1 MTFNTMETWRMETWQ
16 MQTLWPLRQDV
27 NRCLTTTTA
36 GDEKETSR
44 VLGLWTVHFEPGDE
58 ALSTTNGTNL
68 SRLRNVMWD
77 CNSRCTRTQG

>member
-27 NRCLTTTTA
+27 NRYLTTTTA

-44 VLGLWTVHFEPGDE
+44 VLGDFGRFI
-58 ALSTTNGTNL
+58 SNQGM
-68 SRLRNVMWD
+68 RL
-77 CNSRCTRTQG
+77 